1 MNRLQKFYF
10 CVILVLCVTTLTIV
24 TVLSRRNLSHARI
37 DFDFKEI
44 FTISTEFD
52 YNMTAED

>member
-1 MNRLQKFYF
+1 MNRLQKFCF
-10 CVILVLCVTTLTIV
+10 CVILVLCVTTLTNV
-24 TVLSRRNLSHARI
+24 TPLSRRNLSLARI
-37 DFDFKEI
+37 HFDFKEI

>member
-1 MNRLQKFYF
+1 MNRLQKFWL
-10 CVILVLCVTTLTIV
+10 CVILVLCVTTLTSV
-24 TVLSRRNLSHARI
+24 TFLSRRNLSHARI

-52 YNMTAED
+52 YTMTVEE

>member
-1 MNRLQKFYF
+1 MNRLQKFWL
-10 CVILVLCVTTLTIV
+10 CVILVLCVTTLTSV
-24 TVLSRRNLSHARI
+24 TLLSRRNLSHARI

-52 YNMTAED
+52 YTMTVEE